1 MLPTDYCVT
10 NDVIWDGELHVL
22 VCFSNSQIVSLAATK
37 TITVN
42 MGSNAVSA
50 GNAYTLSAISA
61 GTAYVADAT
70 HQNF

>member
-42 MGSNAVSA
+42 MGSNAVTA
-50 GNAYTLSAISA
+50 GNAYTL
-61 GTAYVADAT
+61 
-70 HQNF
+70 